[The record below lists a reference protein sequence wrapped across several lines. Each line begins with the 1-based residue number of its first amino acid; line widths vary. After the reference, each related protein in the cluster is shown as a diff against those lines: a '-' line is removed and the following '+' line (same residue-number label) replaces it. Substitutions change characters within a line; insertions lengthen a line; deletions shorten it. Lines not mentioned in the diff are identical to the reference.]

1 MVERAEIPTIQ
12 DLHANVVQDIQV
24 IDAKLRKIN
33 VSITTI
39 LVSMVIVSE
48 APTLSNATVI
58 MAMED
63 SFVIVPSTYVV
74 LILAIIR
81 ADVSLT
87 VINPMVTN
95 ANAYLALGARIVNK
109 TPMTALTTLV
119 STENA
124 LTKSIAIS
132 ANVYQVMQD
141 EIVRPKS
148 TNVSA
153 SHVKTE
159 VIVLML

>member
-24 IDAKLRKIN
+24 TVVKLRKIN

-39 LVSMVIVSE
+39 LVSMVIVTE

-58 MAMED
+58 MVMED

-87 VINPMVTN
+87 GINPMVTN

-109 TPMTALTTLV
+109 TPMTALTILV

-124 LTKSIAIS
+124 LTKSIAI
-132 ANVYQVMQD
+132 
-141 EIVRPKS
+141 R
-148 TNVSA
+148 
-153 SHVKTE
+153 
-159 VIVLML
+159 

>member
-58 MAMED
+58 MVMED

-124 LTKSIAIS
+124 LTKSIAT
-132 ANVYQVMQD
+132 
-141 EIVRPKS
+141 R
-148 TNVSA
+148 
-153 SHVKTE
+153 
-159 VIVLML
+159 

>member
-119 STENA
+119 LTENA
-124 LTKSIAIS
+124 LTKSIAT
-132 ANVYQVMQD
+132 
-141 EIVRPKS
+141 R
-148 TNVSA
+148 
-153 SHVKTE
+153 
-159 VIVLML
+159 

>member
-24 IDAKLRKIN
+24 TDAKLRKIN

-95 ANAYLALGARIVNK
+95 ANAYLALGAKIVNK

-119 STENA
+119 LTENA
-124 LTKSIAIS
+124 LTKSTAT
-132 ANVYQVMQD
+132 
-141 EIVRPKS
+141 R
-148 TNVSA
+148 
-153 SHVKTE
+153 
-159 VIVLML
+159 

>member
-39 LVSMVIVSE
+39 LVSMVIVLE

-124 LTKSIAIS
+124 LTKSIAI
-132 ANVYQVMQD
+132 
-141 EIVRPKS
+141 R
-148 TNVSA
+148 
-153 SHVKTE
+153 
-159 VIVLML
+159 

>member
-124 LTKSIAIS
+124 LTKSIAI
-132 ANVYQVMQD
+132 
-141 EIVRPKS
+141 R
-148 TNVSA
+148 
-153 SHVKTE
+153 
-159 VIVLML
+159 

>member
-12 DLHANVVQDIQV
+12 DLPANVVQDIQV

-119 STENA
+119 LTENV
-124 LTKSIAIS
+124 LTKSIAT
-132 ANVYQVMQD
+132 
-141 EIVRPKS
+141 R
-148 TNVSA
+148 
-153 SHVKTE
+153 
-159 VIVLML
+159 

>member
-87 VINPMVTN
+87 VINLMVTN
-95 ANAYLALGARIVNK
+95 ANAYPALGARIVNK

-124 LTKSIAIS
+124 LTKSTAT
-132 ANVYQVMQD
+132 
-141 EIVRPKS
+141 R
-148 TNVSA
+148 
-153 SHVKTE
+153 
-159 VIVLML
+159 

>member
-12 DLHANVVQDIQV
+12 DLPANVVQDIQV

-58 MAMED
+58 MVMED

-87 VINPMVTN
+87 VINPMDTN

-124 LTKSIAIS
+124 LTKSIAT
-132 ANVYQVMQD
+132 
-141 EIVRPKS
+141 K
-148 TNVSA
+148 
-153 SHVKTE
+153 
-159 VIVLML
+159 

>member
-12 DLHANVVQDIQV
+12 DLHANVVQV
-24 IDAKLRKIN
+24 IRVTDAKLRKIN
-33 VSITTI
+33 ASITTI

-48 APTLSNATVI
+48 APTLSNAIVI
-58 MAMED
+58 MVMED

-95 ANAYLALGARIVNK
+95 ANAYPALGARIVNK

-124 LTKSIAIS
+124 LTKSIAT
-132 ANVYQVMQD
+132 
-141 EIVRPKS
+141 R
-148 TNVSA
+148 
-153 SHVKTE
+153 
-159 VIVLML
+159 

>member
-12 DLHANVVQDIQV
+12 DLLANVVQDIQV

-48 APTLSNATVI
+48 VPTLSNATVI
-58 MAMED
+58 MVMED

-95 ANAYLALGARIVNK
+95 ANAYPALGARIVNK

-119 STENA
+119 STENV
-124 LTKSIAIS
+124 LTKSIAT
-132 ANVYQVMQD
+132 
-141 EIVRPKS
+141 R
-148 TNVSA
+148 
-153 SHVKTE
+153 
-159 VIVLML
+159 

>member
-1 MVERAEIPTIQ
+1 MVERAEIPTTQ
-12 DLHANVVQDIQV
+12 DLHANVVQV
-24 IDAKLRKIN
+24 IRVTDAKLRKIN
-33 VSITTI
+33 ASITTI

-124 LTKSIAIS
+124 LTKSIAT
-132 ANVYQVMQD
+132 
-141 EIVRPKS
+141 R
-148 TNVSA
+148 
-153 SHVKTE
+153 
-159 VIVLML
+159 

>member
-12 DLHANVVQDIQV
+12 DLPANVVQDIQV

-95 ANAYLALGARIVNK
+95 ANAYLALGAKIVNK

-124 LTKSIAIS
+124 LTKSIAT
-132 ANVYQVMQD
+132 
-141 EIVRPKS
+141 R
-148 TNVSA
+148 
-153 SHVKTE
+153 
-159 VIVLML
+159 

>member
-12 DLHANVVQDIQV
+12 DLPANVVQV
-24 IDAKLRKIN
+24 IRVTDAKLRKIN
-33 VSITTI
+33 ASITTI

-58 MAMED
+58 MVMED

-109 TPMTALTTLV
+109 TPMTALTILV
-119 STENA
+119 LTENA
-124 LTKSIAIS
+124 LTKSI
-132 ANVYQVMQD
+132 VT
-141 EIVRPKS
+141 R
-148 TNVSA
+148 
-153 SHVKTE
+153 
-159 VIVLML
+159 

>member
-1 MVERAEIPTIQ
+1 MVERAGIPTIQ

-24 IDAKLRKIN
+24 TDAKLRKIN

-124 LTKSIAIS
+124 LTKSIAI
-132 ANVYQVMQD
+132 
-141 EIVRPKS
+141 R
-148 TNVSA
+148 
-153 SHVKTE
+153 
-159 VIVLML
+159 

>member
-12 DLHANVVQDIQV
+12 DLPANVVQDIQV

-119 STENA
+119 LTENA
-124 LTKSIAIS
+124 LTKSTAT
-132 ANVYQVMQD
+132 
-141 EIVRPKS
+141 R
-148 TNVSA
+148 
-153 SHVKTE
+153 
-159 VIVLML
+159 

>member
-74 LILAIIR
+74 LILAIIV
-81 ADVSLT
+81 ADVALI
-87 VINPMVTN
+87 VQLQMVTN
-95 ANAYLALGARIVNK
+95 ANAYPVHGARIVNK
-109 TPMTALTTLV
+109 TIMIALTILA

-124 LTKSIAIS
+124 LMESMDI
-132 ANVYQVMQD
+132 
-141 EIVRPKS
+141 R
-148 TNVSA
+148 
-153 SHVKTE
+153 
-159 VIVLML
+159 

>member
-12 DLHANVVQDIQV
+12 DLPANVVQDIQV

-109 TPMTALTTLV
+109 MPMTALTTLV
-119 STENA
+119 LTENA
-124 LTKSIAIS
+124 LTKSIAT
-132 ANVYQVMQD
+132 
-141 EIVRPKS
+141 R
-148 TNVSA
+148 
-153 SHVKTE
+153 
-159 VIVLML
+159 

>member
-12 DLHANVVQDIQV
+12 DLPANVVQDIQV

-87 VINPMVTN
+87 VINLMVTN
-95 ANAYLALGARIVNK
+95 ANAYPALGARIVNK

-124 LTKSIAIS
+124 LMESMAI
-132 ANVYQVMQD
+132 
-141 EIVRPKS
+141 R
-148 TNVSA
+148 
-153 SHVKTE
+153 
-159 VIVLML
+159 

>member
-1 MVERAEIPTIQ
+1 
-12 DLHANVVQDIQV
+12 
-24 IDAKLRKIN
+24 
-33 VSITTI
+33 
-39 LVSMVIVSE
+39 MVIVSE
-48 APTLSNATVI
+48 APTLSNAIVI

-87 VINPMVTN
+87 GINPMVTN
-95 ANAYLALGARIVNK
+95 ANAYPALGARIVNK

-124 LTKSIAIS
+124 
-132 ANVYQVMQD
+132 
-141 EIVRPKS
+141 
-148 TNVSA
+148 
-153 SHVKTE
+153 
-159 VIVLML
+159 